1 MSQKR
6 ARERRAILQLAGRA
20 HGAIHLLLGLADAV
34 TDSAVAAECK
44 KHADSLSAALRRAL
58 RLLGDS

>member
-1 MSQKR
+1 MSEKR

-20 HGAIHLLLGLADAV
+20 HGAIHLLLGLADAI
-34 TDSAVAAECK
+34 TDSAVAAECRTQ
-44 KHADSLSAALRRAL
+44 ADSLSEAVRRAL